1 MSEEMYQQFAQV
13 VIDGDI
19 EYAEALAKKAVEQ
32 GLDAHACIR
41 EGLVK
46 GIQQVGDLFASGEY
60 LLPELILR
68 ADAMEAALN
77 VLEPALI
84 GDQNREIISLV
95 VLRTMDGDHNGKG
108 KILVGTMLNGHDLT
122 DKQKLPCIKWLF

>member
-1 MSEEMYQQFAQV
+1 MSEEIYQQFAQV

-84 GDQNREIISLV
+84 GDQKREIISLV
-95 VLRTMDGDHNGKG
+95 VLRSMEVDQNGNST
-108 KILVGTMLNGHDLT
+108 ILVGTMLNGKDLT
-122 DKQKLPCIKWLF
+122 ETQKLPFLTWLS

>member
-1 MSEEMYQQFAQV
+1 MSEEIYQQFAQV

-46 GIQQVGDLFASGEY
+46 GIQQVGDLFACGEY

-84 GDQNREIISLV
+84 GDQKREIISLV
-95 VLRTMDGDHNGKG
+95 VLRTMDDDCNGNG
-108 KILVGTMLNGHDLT
+108 KILVGTMLNGPDLT
-122 DKQKLPCIKWLF
+122 ETEKLPFLKWLS